1 MWDSF
6 VAIFK
11 ISLKSI
17 FANKMRAALT
27 SLGIIIGV
35 SAVITVLAVGAAT
48 KKSITDRFSNMG
60 TNILFLRQP
69 WDLDESISSPK
80 DVTMD
85 DVEAIREV
93 PGVDAVAPYIQKS
106 FEVKYKN
113 TSVGLSVLAT
123 DTDIFKAYEWQVEK
137 GREFTEREITNYG
150 QVMVI
155 GATSAKTIFGDVD
168 PLNKTV
174 VLDNIPFTVVGIT
187 KKTGSTGFGFN
198 IDEGA
203 LIPYTTGKVKMS
215 SGGFGGSSNRRALDR
230 VVIKVA
236 DFDNIENMKV
246 DISNTVRNTHRI
258 HPLGKDDFQLDDM
271 ASFVEQAKST
281 ASTISLFLGVIG
293 AISLI
298 VGGIGVMN
306 IMLVSV
312 TERTR
317 EIGIRMA
324 IGATSWNIRMQFL
337 GEAVTLSC
345 MGGLIG
351 IILGI
356 IFTLFVAKYM
366 SLQASLSVWAV
377 LVSAGFSAATGVFF
391 GFYPAYKASKLTPID
406 ALRYE

>member
-6 VAIFK
+6 LAIFK

-35 SAVITVLAVGAAT
+35 AAVITVLAVGAAT

-85 DVEAIREV
+85 DVMAIREV
-93 PGVDAVAPYIQKS
+93 PGVEAAAPYIQKS

-123 DTDIFKAYEWQVEK
+123 DTDIFSAYDWSVAR
-137 GREFTEREITNYG
+137 GREFTEREITNYS
-150 QVMVI
+150 QVMVL
-155 GATSAKTIFGDVD
+155 GDTSSKTIFGDVD

-174 VLDNIPFTVVGIT
+174 VLDNIPFTVVGIA

-203 LIPYTTGKVKMS
+203 LIPYTTSKVKM
-215 SGGFGGSSNRRALDR
+215 GSNNMSNRRALDR
-230 VVIKVA
+230 VVIKVY
-236 DFDNIENMKV
+236 DFDQIENMKV
-246 DISNTVRNTHRI
+246 DIANTVRNTHRI

-293 AISLI
+293 VISLI

-351 IILGI
+351 ILLGV
-356 IFTLFVAKYM
+356 IFTLFVSKYM
-366 SLQASLSVWAV
+366 SLQTHLSLWAI

>member
-35 SAVITVLAVGAAT
+35 AAVITVLAVGAAT

-85 DVEAIREV
+85 DVKAIREV
-93 PGVDAVAPYIQKS
+93 EGVVAAAPYIQKS

-123 DTDIFKAYEWQVEK
+123 DTDIFSAYDWIVEK
-137 GREFTEREITNYG
+137 GREFTEREITNYA
-150 QVMVI
+150 QVMVL
-155 GATSAKTIFGDVD
+155 GATSAQTIFGDVD

-203 LIPYTTGKVKMS
+203 LIPYTTSKVKMS
-215 SGGFGGSSNRRALDR
+215 SSNMNSNRRALDR

-236 DFDNIENMKV
+236 DFNKIENMKV

-271 ASFVEQAKST
+271 ASFVEEAKGT
-281 ASTISLFLGVIG
+281 ATTISLFLGVIG
-293 AISLI
+293 AISLL

-351 IILGI
+351 ILLGV

-366 SLQASLSVWAV
+366 SLQASLSVWAI